1 VIAEYETSNWL
12 QNLRA
17 DPEVQVRV
25 GGQTFRA
32 HARLLPSDKEPAA
45 DAELRHAV
53 QELSRTKYGWGEGVV
68 VELRP
73 KSAN

>member
-17 DPEVQVRV
+17 DPEVEVRLGSQMV
-25 GGQTFRA
+25 RA
-32 HARLLPSDKEPAA
+32 RARVLPSDEGPPA
-45 DAELRHAV
+45 DAELRRAV

-73 KSAN
+73 KSAK

>member
-32 HARLLPSDKEPAA
+32 HARLLPSDKESAA

-53 QELSRTKYGWGEGVV
+53 QELSRGWGEGVV